1 MPTRSVHS
9 RRPATFSIPRS
20 PSACTTTSIRRAAR
34 AIPKTPISPSAAASP
49 SLTRCCAGA
58 VCWKRPKLPDVKRL
72 PDVNIAMRCL
82 LGLLWF
88 AGALALGANTAQAHP
103 HVWITA
109 TSELIYAPDGAIT
122 GVRHAW
128 TFDDMF
134 STYALQ
140 GIETKTKGVY
150 SREELSSLAQTNV
163 ESLKEFKFFTFAKA
177 DGKKEK
183 FEEPVDYFLEYK
195 DAALTLH
202 FTLPL
207 KTPLKS
213 RELALEV
220 FDPAF
225 FIDFKFADK
234 DPVRLV
240 GAPAACQMKFQRPND
255 GSANAQ
261 KLGEQNFLSGENSN
275 FGMMFANK
283 ITVACP

>member
-1 MPTRSVHS
+1 
-9 RRPATFSIPRS
+9 
-20 PSACTTTSIRRAAR
+20 
-34 AIPKTPISPSAAASP
+34 
-49 SLTRCCAGA
+49 
-58 VCWKRPKLPDVKRL
+58 
-72 PDVNIAMRCL
+72 
-82 LGLLWF
+82 
-88 AGALALGANTAQAHP
+88 
-103 HVWITA
+103 
-109 TSELIYAPDGAIT
+109 
-122 GVRHAW
+122 
-128 TFDDMF
+128 MF

-150 SREELSSLAQTNV
+150 SREELASLAQTNV
-163 ESLKEFKFFTFAKA
+163 ESLKEFGFFTFAKA

-183 FEEPVDYFLEYK
+183 FQEPVDYFLEYK

-213 RELALEV
+213 KELALEV

-261 KLGEQNFLSGENSN
+261 KLGEQTFLSGENSN
-275 FGMMFANK
+275 YGMMFANK